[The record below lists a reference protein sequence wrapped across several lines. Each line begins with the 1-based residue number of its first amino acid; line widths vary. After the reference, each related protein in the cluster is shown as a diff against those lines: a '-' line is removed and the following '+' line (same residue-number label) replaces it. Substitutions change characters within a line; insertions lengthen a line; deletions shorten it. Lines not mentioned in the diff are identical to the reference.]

1 MHLDGISRFRH
12 PAGSIFFHQSL
23 LRWCPFRSTQY
34 LVIRF
39 SGVSLNMRQMDSG
52 TRKANQVLTDAEI
65 IEKIRQSGSG
75 EDFGILYK
83 RYYSKVLDKC
93 HSMVRNLTQATELA
107 EEVFIKAFEKLPSFR
122 HQSTF
127 SSWLYTITYNH
138 CVDHLR
144 EKMKLHY
151 PKWNS
156 ENKLPD
162 LAEEPEESE
171 EEIDY
176 GKMMEIL
183 ELIHPEEKA
192 LIMMKY
198 QDNLSVKQIGQAL
211 RISDAAVKMRLKRA
225 RTRIITLYR
234 SRFM

>member
-1 MHLDGISRFRH
+1 
-12 PAGSIFFHQSL
+12 
-23 LRWCPFRSTQY
+23 
-34 LVIRF
+34 
-39 SGVSLNMRQMDSG
+39 MRQLDSV
-52 TRKANQVLTDAEI
+52 RQKANQVLTDAEI
-65 IEKIRQSGSG
+65 IEKIRKSGSG
-75 EDFGILYK
+75 EDFGILYL

-93 HSMVRNLTQATELA
+93 HGMVRNLPQAKELV
-107 EEVFIKAFEKLPSFR
+107 EDVFIKAFEKLPSFR

-127 SSWLYTITYNH
+127 SSWLYTITYNQ
-138 CVDHLR
+138 CVDYLR
-144 EKMKLHY
+144 EKNKLHY

-156 ENKLPD
+156 ENELPD
-162 LAEEPEESE
+162 PAEEPEETG

-176 GKMMEIL
+176 DKMLEIL

-225 RTRIITLYR
+225 RTRIFTLYR

>member
-1 MHLDGISRFRH
+1 
-12 PAGSIFFHQSL
+12 
-23 LRWCPFRSTQY
+23 
-34 LVIRF
+34 
-39 SGVSLNMRQMDSG
+39 MRQPG
-52 TRKANQVLTDAEI
+52 PETHKANQNLTDTEI
-65 IEKIRQSGSG
+65 IDKIRQSGSG
-75 EDFGILYK
+75 EDFGILYI

-93 HSMVRNLTQATELA
+93 LSMVRNRSQAMELA
-107 EEVFIKAFEKLPSFR
+107 EDVFIKAFEKLPSFR

-144 EKMKLHY
+144 EKKKLHY
-151 PKWNS
+151 PKWNTDN
-156 ENKLPD
+156 ELPD

-171 EEIDY
+171 EKIDY

-225 RTRIITLYR
+225 RTRIFTLYR